1 MEAGAPD
8 GLVSVSLACSLEGSH
23 TLVATGVG
31 RSECTTDFGCIASVA
46 VPQIVDA
53 VVVVGA
59 IVVDANIVG
68 AGSGC
73 GAGYAGSGSGSE
85 VEEVDGGATPG

>member
-46 VPQIVDA
+46 VPRIVDA
-53 VVVVGA
+53 VVVGA

-68 AGSGC
+68 VGSGC
-73 GAGYAGSGSGSE
+73 GAGYDGSGSGSE